1 MKKVAKKTGH
11 FFLYSILQMF
21 KILYHFSFIFQKKI
35 KTLPIPVSS
44 VLYLFFANSHH
55 DILLYLIFL
64 IYHLKL

>member
-44 VLYLFFANSHH
+44 VLALFFKFFIAS
-55 DILLYLIFL
+55 DISLYPTQL
-64 IYHLKL
+64 